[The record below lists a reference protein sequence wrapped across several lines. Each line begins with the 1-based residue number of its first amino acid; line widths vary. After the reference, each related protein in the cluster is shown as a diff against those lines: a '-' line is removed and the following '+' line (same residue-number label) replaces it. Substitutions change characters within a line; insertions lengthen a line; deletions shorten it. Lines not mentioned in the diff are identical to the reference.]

1 MLSLLSFDTVVLF
14 LSAISES
21 VSPFLMVTL
30 LDLVRLVLFLRDEL
44 FLLEELLLE
53 LLTFE
58 ELSTST
64 SERLV
69 NRVSAW

>member
-1 MLSLLSFDTVVLF
+1 
-14 LSAISES
+14 
-21 VSPFLMVTL
+21 MVTL